1 MKTRVLV
8 TDDQADIRKLV
19 CMTLAMASQ
28 VKPMVVLTDTLM
40 PTEDSDQPKT
50 EPS

>member
-8 TDDQADIRKLV
+8 TDDQADICKLV
-19 CMTLAMASQ
+19 CAMASQ